1 MFRLLFINHKLHYL
15 KNNLYELYVMNS
27 EFKFLKRKSLKFP
40 IFRRLNVWE
49 IVKIFGNSRFLGD
62 RMF

>member
-40 IFRRLNVWE
+40 IFRRLNV
-49 IVKIFGNSRFLGD
+49 
-62 RMF
+62 